1 MLENGAGGGHA
12 VFREGE
18 HVLLADNETKFDL
31 LNNEAIATTIVGL
44 IGENPERAVTVG
56 VHGDWGAGKS
66 SVLEMIESALDG
78 HDDILCI
85 KFNAWRFQGL
95 EDAKI
100 ALIEGVVTQLIEKR
114 SLATKA
120 ADAVMDVVKRL
131 DWLKIARMGGGL
143 AFTAMSGLPNS
154 DQIGSVVGMVKNFF
168 GDPKKHLDKDE
179 IDKVVKGAEGLLKEK
194 ESRRVPQEVE
204 EFRKAFDE
212 LLRRAGLKQLVV
224 LIDDLDRCLPEPAI
238 ETLEAMRL
246 FVMMDRTAFVI
257 AADEAMIEYSVRKH
271 FPDLPD
277 TTGPRDYA
285 RNYLEK
291 LIQIPFRIP
300 SLGGVETYIYVTLLL
315 VGARLGDDNEEFGEL
330 VKVARTALKRPWD
343 PTGFDSGA
351 VQAALGDRA
360 KDVAEDL
367 VLTEQIVPLLA
378 SGTSGNP
385 RQIKRFL
392 NSLLL
397 RERTADARGF
407 GAAIKLPV
415 LAKLMLAERFI
426 PTLFDEIGLASAND
440 PDGRC
445 KDLSI
450 LEREPEAVPVKP
462 ADEPASGTKKPAEEP
477 ATGAKKPATLPAK
490 ATPAP
495 PENPVLTQWMSSDVI
510 KAWAKLQPPISGV
523 DLRPYLFVTKDR
535 KDYLAAA
542 SALGPLAAV
551 VERLMGRRMTVSGM
565 DAELRALAKPEASL
579 VFDFVRRRILAAGD
593 FVRPPA
599 GIDGATIL
607 VRTQPHLQSALVDML
622 GMLPETCGPWV
633 VAGWSEVL
641 TEEGEKRR
649 FQNLIERWSK
659 LSDNPALQATA
670 TAALRTG
677 IKG

>member
-1 MLENGAGGGHA
+1 M
-12 VFREGE
+12 
-18 HVLLADNETKFDL
+18 LLADNETKFDL
-31 LNNEAIATTIVGL
+31 LNNEALAKTIVGL
-44 IGENPERAVTVG
+44 IGEDPERAVTVG

-66 SVLEMIESALDG
+66 SVLEMIEGSLAG
-78 HDDILCI
+78 KDDVLCI

-114 SLATKA
+114 SLMTKA
-120 ADAVMDVVKRL
+120 GDAVMDVVKRL

-143 AFTAMSGLPNS
+143 AFTAVSGLPNP
-154 DQIGSVVGMVKNFF
+154 DQIGAVVASVKGFF
-168 GDPKKHLDKDE
+168 ADPKKHVDKDE
-179 IDKVVKGAEGLLKEK
+179 IEKVIKGAEGLLKEK
-194 ESRRVPQEVE
+194 QSRRIPEEVE
-204 EFRKAFDE
+204 KFRKAFDE

-291 LIQIPFRIP
+291 LIQVPFRIP
-300 SLGGVETYIYVTLLL
+300 SLGVVETRIYVTLLL
-315 VGARLGDDNEEFGEL
+315 VGARLGEDDEHFMAL
-330 VKVARTALKRPWD
+330 VLAAREALKKPWD
-343 PTGFDSGA
+343 PTGFEGAA
-351 VQAALGDRA
+351 VQKALGTRA
-360 KDVAEDL
+360 GDVAEDL

-397 RERTADARGF
+397 RDRTAEARGF
-407 GAAIKLPV
+407 GAAVKLPV

-440 PDGRC
+440 PDGHCR
-445 KDLSI
+445 DLLQ
-450 LEREPEAVPVKP
+450 LEAAPTPAPTVAPEATP
-462 ADEPASGTKKPAEEP
+462 DRD
-477 ATGAKKPATLPAK
+477 ATGEGGAKKPTARKPV
-490 ATPAP
+490 AP
-495 PENPVLTQWMSSDVI
+495 PPNPVLAQWQTSDVI
-510 KAWAKLQPPISGV
+510 KAWAKLQPSIGDI

-542 SALGPLAAV
+542 SALGSLAAV
-551 VERLMGRRMTVSGM
+551 VEKLMGRRMAVSGM
-565 DAELRALAKPEASL
+565 DAELRAIAKPEASL
-579 VFDFVRRRILAAGD
+579 VFDYVRRRILGASD
-593 FVRPPA
+593 FARQPA
-599 GIDGATIL
+599 GIDGVTIL
-607 VRTQPHLQSALVDML
+607 VRTQPHLQSALLDML
-622 GMLPETCGPWV
+622 GLFPDNSGPWV
-633 VAGWSEVL
+633 VAGWAEVL
-641 TEEGEKRR
+641 TEDASKLR
-649 FQNLIERWSK
+649 FRNILERWSK
-659 LSDNPALQATA
+659 VEDNPALQAVAVT
-670 TAALRTG
+670 ALRAG
-677 IKG
+677 AKG

>member
-1 MLENGAGGGHA
+1 M
-12 VFREGE
+12 
-18 HVLLADNETKFDL
+18 LLADNETKFDL
-31 LNNEAIATTIVGL
+31 LNNEAIAKTIVGL
-44 IGENPERAVTVG
+44 IGEDTERAVTVG

-66 SVLEMIESALDG
+66 SVLEMIEGALNG
-78 HDDILCI
+78 SDDVLCI

-100 ALIEGVVTQLIEKR
+100 ALIEGIVTQLIEKR
-114 SLATKA
+114 SLTTKA
-120 ADAVMDVVKRL
+120 ADAVLDVVKRL

-143 AFTAMSGLPNS
+143 AFTAMSGLPS
-154 DQIGSVVGMVKNFF
+154 PDHIGAVVGMVKGFF
-168 GDPKKHLDKDE
+168 SDPSKHLDKDE
-179 IDKVVKGAEGLLKEK
+179 IGKVVKGAEGLLKEK
-194 ESRRVPQEVE
+194 ESRRVPEEVE

-300 SLGGVETYIYVTLLL
+300 SLGAVETRIYVTLLL
-315 VGARLGDDNEEFGEL
+315 VGARLGDADPAFGKL
-330 VKVARTALKRPWD
+330 VEVARAALKQPWVPD
-343 PTGFDSGA
+343 GFDDGA
-351 VQAALGDRA
+351 VQTALGTRA
-360 KDVAEDL
+360 GDVAEDL

-378 SGTSGNP
+378 SGTHGNP

-440 PDGRC
+440 PDGHC
-445 KDLSI
+445 KDLAV
-450 LEREPEAVPVKP
+450 LEADPQPPVIAAKP
-462 ADEPASGTKKPAEEP
+462 GDPPTGTVKKPA
-477 ATGAKKPATLPAK
+477 AV
-490 ATPAP
+490 TPVAQAAAP
-495 PENPVLTQWMSSDVI
+495 PENPVLTQWLASDVI
-510 KAWAKLQPPISGV
+510 KAWAKLRPALADV

-535 KDYLAAA
+535 KDYLSAA

-551 VERLMGRRMTVSGM
+551 VERLMGRRMAVSGM

-579 VFDFVRRRILAAGD
+579 VFNYIRRRVLGASD
-593 FVRPPA
+593 FLRPPA
-599 GIDGATIL
+599 GVDGAAIL
-607 VRTQPHLQSALVDML
+607 VRAQPHLQSALVDML
-622 GMLPETCGPWV
+622 GMLPETSGPWV
-633 VAGWSEVL
+633 VKGWSEVL
-641 TEEGEKRR
+641 TEEAEKRR
-649 FQNLIERWSK
+649 FQAILERWSK
-659 LSDNPALQATA
+659 VSDNPALQTTA
-670 TAALRTG
+670 AAALRSG

>member
-1 MLENGAGGGHA
+1 MQDSLGGKAYAAPSLG
-12 VFREGE
+12 RKII
-18 HVLLADNETKFDL
+18 VLLADNETKFDL
-31 LNNEAIATTIVGL
+31 LNNEAIAKTIVGL
-44 IGENPERAVTVG
+44 ISENPERAVTVG

-66 SVLEMIESALDG
+66 SVLEMIEVALAG
-78 HDDILCI
+78 NDDILCI

-114 SLATKA
+114 GLATKA
-120 ADAVMDVVKRL
+120 ADAVMDVVKRI
-131 DWLKIARMGGGL
+131 DWLKVARMGGGL
-143 AFTAMSGLPNS
+143 AFTALSGLPS
-154 DQIGSVVGMVKNFF
+154 PDQIGSVVGMVKGFF
-168 GDPKKHLDKDE
+168 ADPSKHVDKDE
-179 IDKVVKGAEGLLKEK
+179 IEKVVKGAEGLLKEK
-194 ESRRVPQEVE
+194 ESKRVPQEVE

-212 LLRRAGLKQLVV
+212 LLGRAGLKQLVV

-291 LIQIPFRIP
+291 LIQIPLRIP
-300 SLGGVETYIYVTLLL
+300 ALGGVETRIYVTLLL
-315 VGARLGDDNEEFGEL
+315 VGARLGDDDQQFLEL
-330 VKVARTALKRPWD
+330 VKVAREALKRPWD
-343 PTGFDSGA
+343 PKGFDSGA
-351 VQAALGDRA
+351 VQTALGPRT

-378 SGTSGNP
+378 SGTHGNP

-397 RERTADARGF
+397 RDRTAEARGF
-407 GAAIKLPV
+407 GAEIKLPV

-440 PDGRC
+440 PDGYC
-445 KDLSI
+445 KDLAR
-450 LEREPEAVPVKP
+450 LEGEAEAPAAGP
-462 ADEPASGTKKPAEEP
+462 ADATAGKEKNAASTPPAKIAPASQ
-477 ATGAKKPATLPAK
+477 
-490 ATPAP
+490 
-495 PENPVLTQWMSSDVI
+495 ENPVLTQWLASDVI
-510 KAWAKLQPPISGV
+510 KAWAKLQPPLSAV

-551 VERLMGRRMTVSGM
+551 VERLMGRRMAVSGM

-579 VFDFVRRRILAAGD
+579 VFDYVRRRIIGAAD
-593 FVRPPA
+593 FARPPA
-599 GIDGATIL
+599 GIDGAAIL
-607 VRTQPHLQSALVDML
+607 VRTQPHLQAALIDML
-622 GMLPETCGPWV
+622 GMLPDTTGPWV

-641 TEEGEKRR
+641 TEDAEKRR
-649 FQNLIERWSK
+649 FHGLLERWSK
-659 LSDNPALQATA
+659 IGDNPALQTTA
-670 TAALRTG
+670 NTAMRSG
-677 IKG
+677 IKN

>member
-1 MLENGAGGGHA
+1 M
-12 VFREGE
+12 
-18 HVLLADNETKFDL
+18 LLADNETTFDL
-31 LNNEAIATTIVGL
+31 LNNDAIAKTIVGL
-44 IGENPERAVTVG
+44 ITEDPERAVTVG

-66 SVLEMIESALDG
+66 SVLEMIEASFAD
-78 HDDILCI
+78 HDETLCI

-114 SLATKA
+114 SLTTKA
-120 ADAVMDVVKRL
+120 ADAVKDVVKRI
-131 DWLKIARMGGGL
+131 DWLKVARMGGGL
-143 AFTAMSGLPNS
+143 AFTAMSGLPS
-154 DQIGSVVGMVKNFF
+154 PDHVGAVVGMVKGFF
-168 GDPKKHLDKDE
+168 ADPAKYADKE
-179 IDKVVKGAEGLLKEK
+179 QINKVIEGAEGLLKEK

-212 LLRRAGLKQLVV
+212 LLNRAGLKQLVV

-300 SLGGVETYIYVTLLL
+300 ALGGVETHIYVTLLL
-315 VGARLGDDNEEFGEL
+315 VGARLGDEDAQFKAL
-330 VKVARTALKRPWD
+330 VAVAREALKRPWD
-343 PTGFDSGA
+343 PTGFDGAA
-351 VQAALGDRA
+351 VQAALGARA
-360 KDVAEDL
+360 KDVADDL

-407 GAAIKLPV
+407 GAAVKLPV

-445 KDLSI
+445 KDLAV
-450 LEREPEAVPVKP
+450 LEEGSKPETARAPAPLVAGGEGKKVVPPKAVAAP
-462 ADEPASGTKKPAEEP
+462 EP
-477 ATGAKKPATLPAK
+477 ATV
-490 ATPAP
+490 
-495 PENPVLTQWMSSDVI
+495 ENPVLTQWQASDVI
-510 KAWAKLQPPISGV
+510 KAWAKLQPPLSNV

-551 VERLMGRRMTVSGM
+551 VERLMGRRMAVSGM

-579 VFDFVRRRILAAGD
+579 VFDYVRRRILGAGD
-593 FVRPPA
+593 FSRPPA

-607 VRTQPHLQSALVDML
+607 VRTQPHLQSALLDML
-622 GMLPETCGPWV
+622 GTLPASSGPWI
-633 VAGWSEVL
+633 VAGWSEVI
-641 TEEGEKRR
+641 TEDAERRR
-649 FQNLIERWSK
+649 FQTLLERWSK
-659 LSDNPALQATA
+659 ATDNPALAASA
-670 TAALRTG
+670 TAALRTRA
-677 IKG
+677 KG

>member
-1 MLENGAGGGHA
+1 M
-12 VFREGE
+12 
-18 HVLLADNETKFDL
+18 LLADNETKFDL

-66 SVLEMIESALDG
+66 SVLEMIESAMEG
-78 HDDILCI
+78 HEDILCI

-143 AFTAMSGLPNS
+143 AFTAMSGIPNP
-154 DQIGSVVGMVKNFF
+154 DQIGSVVGMVKGFF
-168 GDPKKHLDKDE
+168 ADPKKHFDKDE
-179 IDKVVKGAEGLLKEK
+179 IDKLIKGAEGLLKEK

-224 LIDDLDRCLPEPAI
+224 LIDELDRCLPEPAI

-291 LIQIPFRIP
+291 LIQVPLRIP
-300 SLGGVETYIYVTLLL
+300 SLGGVETHIYVTLLL
-315 VGARLGDDNEEFGEL
+315 VGARLGDSDEQFGAL
-330 VKVARTALKRPWD
+330 VKVAREALKRPWD
-343 PTGFDSGA
+343 PSGFDSGA
-351 VQAALGDRA
+351 VQAALGRCA

-367 VLTEQIVPLLA
+367 VLTEQIVPLLT

-397 RERTADARGF
+397 RERTAAARGF

-445 KDLSI
+445 KDLST
-450 LEREPEAVPVKP
+450 LEGEPQAAAPKPVEEATST
-462 ADEPASGTKKPAEEP
+462 DKKPAVS
-477 ATGAKKPATLPAK
+477 PAK
-490 ATPAP
+490 TAHAKAP
-495 PENPVLTQWMSSDVI
+495 SARSENPVLTQWMASDVI
-510 KAWAKLQPPISGV
+510 KSWAKLQPPISGV

-579 VFDFVRRRILAAGD
+579 VFDYVRRRILGAAD
-593 FVRPPA
+593 FARPPA

-607 VRTQPHLQSALVDML
+607 VRTQPHLQSALLDML
-622 GMLPETCGPWV
+622 GMLPDTCGPWV

-641 TEEGEKRR
+641 TEDVEKRR
-649 FQNLIERWSK
+649 FQSLVERWGK
-659 LSDNPALQATA
+659 AAHNPALQATA
-670 TAALRTG
+670 TAALRAG

>member
-1 MLENGAGGGHA
+1 M
-12 VFREGE
+12 
-18 HVLLADNETKFDL
+18 LLADNETKFDL
-31 LNNEAIATTIVGL
+31 LNNEAIAKTIVGL
-44 IGENPERAVTVG
+44 IGEDPERPVTVG

-66 SVLEMIESALDG
+66 SVLEMIEGALEDS
-78 HDDILCI
+78 DDVLCI

-120 ADAVMDVVKRL
+120 ADAVTDVVKRL
-131 DWLKIARMGGGL
+131 DWLKVAQMGGGL
-143 AFTAMSGLPNS
+143 AFTAISGLPSPN
-154 DQIGSVVGMVKNFF
+154 QIGSVVGMVKGFF
-168 GDPKKHLDKDE
+168 ADPAKQLDKDE
-179 IDKVVKGAEGLLKEK
+179 IEKVVKGVEGLLRGK
-194 ESRRVPQEVE
+194 ESRRVPEEVE
-204 EFRKAFDE
+204 EFRKAFDK

-300 SLGGVETYIYVTLLL
+300 SLGAVETRIYVTLLL
-315 VGARLGDDNEEFGEL
+315 AGARLGDDDAEFGKL
-330 VKVARTALKRPWD
+330 VEVARAALKRPWD
-343 PTGFDSGA
+343 QDGFDDQA
-351 VQAALGDRA
+351 VQTALGARA
-360 KDVAEDL
+360 GDVAEDL

-378 SGTSGNP
+378 SGTQGNP

-397 RERTADARGF
+397 RERTAEARGF
-407 GAAIKLPV
+407 GAAVKLPI

-440 PDGRC
+440 PDGRS
-445 KDLSI
+445 KDLAV
-450 LEREPEAVPVKP
+450 LEAEALP
-462 ADEPASGTKKPAEEP
+462 AATAKAGEGQTGRAKKGTAAPAER
-477 ATGAKKPATLPAK
+477 A
-490 ATPAP
+490 PAP
-495 PENPVLTQWMSSDVI
+495 PDNPVLTQWLASDVI
-510 KAWAKLQPPISGV
+510 KAWAKLQPPLSDI

-535 KDYLAAA
+535 KDYLSAA

-551 VERLMGRRMTVSGM
+551 VERLMGRRMAVSGM

-579 VFDFVRRRILAAGD
+579 VFNYVRRRILGATD
-593 FVRPPA
+593 FLRPPP
-599 GIDGATIL
+599 GIDGAAIL
-607 VRTQPHLQSALVDML
+607 VRTQPHLQSALIDML
-622 GMLPETCGPWV
+622 GMLPDTSGPWV

-641 TEEGEKRR
+641 ADDAEKRR
-649 FQNLIERWSK
+649 FQGILERWSK
-659 LSDNPALQATA
+659 IGDNPALQATA
-670 TAALRTG
+670 AAALRAG

>member
-1 MLENGAGGGHA
+1 M
-12 VFREGE
+12 
-18 HVLLADNETKFDL
+18 LLADNETKFDL

-44 IGENPERAVTVG
+44 ISENPERAVTVG

-66 SVLEMIESALDG
+66 SVLEMIENALDG

-143 AFTAMSGLPNS
+143 AFTAMSGMPNL
-154 DQIGSVVGMVKNFF
+154 DQIGSVVGMVKGFF
-168 GDPKKHLDKDE
+168 ADPKKNFDKDE
-179 IDKVVKGAEGLLKEK
+179 IDKVVKGAEGLLKKK

-291 LIQIPFRIP
+291 LIQVPLRIP

-315 VGARLGDDNEEFGEL
+315 VGARLGEDNEQFDKL
-330 VKVARTALKRPWD
+330 VKVARAALKRPWD

-450 LEREPEAVPVKP
+450 LEGEPKAAPVKP
-462 ADEPASGTKKPAEEP
+462 AVEPAI
-477 ATGAKKPATLPAK
+477 GAKKPAAAPVK
-490 ATPAP
+490 AAPTPAL
-495 PENPVLTQWMSSDVI
+495 PENPVLTQWRASDVI
-510 KAWAKLQPPISGV
+510 KAWAKLQPPISDF

-622 GMLPETCGPWV
+622 GMLPETSGPWI
-633 VAGWSEVL
+633 VAGWNEVL

-659 LSDNPALQATA
+659 ISDNPALQATA

-677 IKG
+677 IKA

>member
-1 MLENGAGGGHA
+1 M
-12 VFREGE
+12 
-18 HVLLADNETKFDL
+18 LLADNETKFDL
-31 LNNEAIATTIVGL
+31 LNNEALARTIVGL
-44 IGENPERAVTVG
+44 IGEHPESAVTVG

-66 SVLEMIESALDG
+66 SVLEMIEGSLAG
-78 HDDILCI
+78 TDDILCI

-114 SLATKA
+114 SLMTKA
-120 ADAVMDVVKRL
+120 GDAVMDVVKRL
-131 DWLKIARMGGGL
+131 DWLKVARVGGGL
-143 AFTAMSGLPNS
+143 AFTAMSGLPS
-154 DQIGSVVGMVKNFF
+154 PDQIGTVVGTVKGFF
-168 GDPKKHLDKDE
+168 ADPKKHLDKDE
-179 IDKVVKGAEGLLKEK
+179 IEKVVKGAEGLLKEK
-194 ESRRVPQEVE
+194 QSRRIPEEVE

-291 LIQIPFRIP
+291 LIQVPFRIP
-300 SLGGVETYIYVTLLL
+300 SLGVVETRIYVTLLM
-315 VGARLGDDNEEFGEL
+315 VGAKLGEGDEHFRAL
-330 VKVARTALKRPWD
+330 VKTASDALKKPWD
-343 PTGFDSGA
+343 PTGFEGTA
-351 VQAALGDRA
+351 VQAALGPKA
-360 KDVAEDL
+360 ATVADDL

-397 RERTADARGF
+397 RERTANARGF

-445 KDLSI
+445 RDLLQ
-450 LEREPEAVPVKP
+450 LETEPKPVPPP
-462 ADEPASGTKKPAEEP
+462 APAQAAKADAAGDGADKKPAAPAPAKKAP
-477 ATGAKKPATLPAK
+477 AT
-490 ATPAP
+490 
-495 PENPVLTQWMSSDVI
+495 PENPVLAQWQSSDVI
-510 KAWAKLQPPISGV
+510 KAWAKLQPAIGDV

-551 VERLMGRRMTVSGM
+551 VEKLMGRRMAVSGM
-565 DAELRALAKPEASL
+565 DAELREIAKPEASL
-579 VFDFVRRRILAAGD
+579 VFEYVRRRILGASD
-593 FVRPPA
+593 FVRPPV
-599 GIDGATIL
+599 GIDGMTIL
-607 VRTQPHLQSALVDML
+607 VRTQPHLQPALLDML
-622 GMLPETCGPWV
+622 GQLPENSGPWA
-633 VAGWSEVL
+633 VAGWAEVL
-641 TEEGEKRR
+641 TEEASKLR
-649 FQNLIERWSK
+649 FRNILERWSK
-659 LSDNPALQATA
+659 IEDNPALQAVAVT
-670 TAALRTG
+670 ALRAG
-677 IKG
+677 AKG

>member
-1 MLENGAGGGHA
+1 MTLNGSGTGGA
-12 VFREGE
+12 TSREGVQ
-18 HVLLADNETKFDL
+18 VLLADNETKFDL

-66 SVLEMIESALDG
+66 SVLEMIEGALDG
-78 HDDILCI
+78 QDDVLCI

-114 SLATKA
+114 SLATTA

-131 DWLKIARMGGGL
+131 DWLKVARMGGGL
-143 AFTAMSGLPNS
+143 AFTALSGLPNP
-154 DQIGSVVGMVKNFF
+154 DQIGAVVGMVKGFF
-168 GDPKKHLDKDE
+168 ADPKKHLDKDE
-179 IDKVVKGAEGLLKEK
+179 IEKVVKGAEGLLKAK

-300 SLGGVETYIYVTLLL
+300 SLGGVETRIYVTLLL
-315 VGARLGDDNEEFGEL
+315 VGARLGDDDEQFAAL
-330 VKVARTALKRPWD
+330 VKVAREALKRPWD
-343 PTGFDSGA
+343 PTGFDSGE
-351 VQAALGDRA
+351 VQAALGARA

-445 KDLSI
+445 KDLGT
-450 LEREPEAVPVKP
+450 LESEPQTAATKP
-462 ADEPASGTKKPAEEP
+462 AEAPTSAGKKPAVV
-477 ATGAKKPATLPAK
+477 APAK
-490 ATPAP
+490 TIPTP
-495 PENPVLTQWMSSDVI
+495 PENPVLSQWMTSDVI
-510 KAWAKLQPPISGV
+510 KAWAKLQPPLGTV

-579 VFDFVRRRILAAGD
+579 IFDYVRRRILGAAE

-599 GIDGATIL
+599 GIDGAAIL
-607 VRTQPHLQSALVDML
+607 VRTQPHLQSALLDML
-622 GMLPETCGPWV
+622 GMLPDTSGPWI

-641 TEEGEKRR
+641 TGDAEKRR
-649 FQNLIERWSK
+649 FQTLLERWSK
-659 LSDNPALQATA
+659 VGDNPALQATA
-670 TAALRTG
+670 TTALRAG
-677 IKG
+677 IKS